1 MIPKPRTYI
10 FLSVRAGRLAAV
22 AYPSCAHPSLPEAG
36 VRSLHE
42 GPDTVDELLDRHLV
56 KKQQKGG
63 DDVEFDLSEQRRL
76 TSTRREALCLYRD
89 IIRATRFFLW
99 PDSRGIPWRDVLR
112 SNARREFEEARLER
126 DRRLSLA
133 FSLVAATPSSPL
145 LISLRR
151 PNGRRSRRRGED
163 QQDNL

>member
-1 MIPKPRTYI
+1 MIAKPRTCI
-10 FLSVRAGRLAAV
+10 FLSVGAWRLAGV

-42 GPDTVDELLDRHLV
+42 GPDTVDELLERHLV

-99 PDSRGIPWRDVLR
+99 PDSHGIPWRDVLR
-112 SNARREFEEARLER
+112 ANARREFEEARLER
-126 DRRLSLA
+126 DPEIITR
-133 FSLVAATPSSPL
+133 L
-145 LISLRR
+145 LIG
-151 PNGRRSRRRGED
+151 GRDAVQSALDKLAEAQRKKIAEERRGSAG
-163 QQDNL
+163 